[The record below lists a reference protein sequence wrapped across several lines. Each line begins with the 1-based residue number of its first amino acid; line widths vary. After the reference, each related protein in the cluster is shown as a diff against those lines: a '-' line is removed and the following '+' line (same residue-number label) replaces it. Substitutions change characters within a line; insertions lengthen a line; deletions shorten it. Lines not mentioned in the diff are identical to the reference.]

1 MNWRIGI
8 DLGGTSLRA
17 AVVDVDAAAGR
28 GVIRAARRTATD
40 AGHGEFELLM
50 RMAALVDAVIVDSG
64 LPRRE
69 IGGVGVGIPG
79 LVDLDRGVVLL
90 LPNVPGNWPA
100 IAFRDELQQRAGL
113 PVNLLNDVR
122 CITLAEWTFGAGR
135 GVDTLAC
142 YAVGTGIGGGVIVN
156 GRLHL
161 GISGSAGEL
170 GHHIV
175 EPNGLLCK
183 CGGRGCLEMYAA
195 GPAIRAQ
202 GVTAVV
208 RGWPTRI
215 AALAGGDLNRVTT
228 ELVLQAAREG
238 DPYARA
244 IFEQAGVYL
253 GLAIANTLLTISPR
267 KVVIAGG
274 VAAAGDLLL
283 DPIRRTLRERVFLMP
298 ADRVEIT
305 LAELG
310 PDAGIVGAAL
320 WSKLAQ

>member
-1 MNWRIGI
+1 MNCRVGV

-17 AVVDVDAAAGR
+17 AVIDIHTGE
-28 GVIRAARRTATD
+28 IRAVKRTATD
-40 AGHGEFELLM
+40 AGHGELALLAQ
-50 RMAALVDAVIVDSG
+50 MAALVDAVIAESG
-64 LPRRE
+64 LTRRD

-79 LVDLDRGVVLL
+79 LIDLDRGVVML
-90 LPNVPGNWPA
+90 LPNVPGDWP
-100 IAFRDELQQRAGL
+100 IICFRDVLQERIGL
-113 PVNLLNDVR
+113 PVHLLNDVR
-122 CITLAEWTFGAGR
+122 CITLAEWAFGAGR
-135 GVDTLAC
+135 GVDTMAC
-142 YAVGTGIGGGVIVN
+142 YAIGTGIGGGVVIN

-175 EPNGLLCK
+175 EPNGLPCK

-215 AALAGGDLNRVTT
+215 ADLAGGDLNHVTT
-228 ELVLQAAREG
+228 EVVAQAARDG
-238 DPYARA
+238 DPFARA
-244 IFEQAGVYL
+244 IFEQAGTYI
-253 GLAIANTLLTISPR
+253 GLAVSNTLLTISPR
-267 KVVIAGG
+267 KVVIGGG

-283 DPIRRTLRERVFLMP
+283 DPIRRTVRERVFLMP
-298 ADRVEIT
+298 ADRVEIV

-310 PDAGIVGAAL
+310 TDAGIVGAAL
-320 WSKLAQ
+320 WAGQAAN

>member
-1 MNWRIGI
+1 
-8 DLGGTSLRA
+8 
-17 AVVDVDAAAGR
+17 
-28 GVIRAARRTATD
+28 
-40 AGHGEFELLM
+40 
-50 RMAALVDAVIVDSG
+50 
-64 LPRRE
+64 
-69 IGGVGVGIPG
+69 
-79 LVDLDRGVVLL
+79 VVLL
-90 LPNVPGNWPA
+90 LPNVPGDWPA
-100 IAFRDELQQRAGL
+100 IAFRDELQARIGL

-142 YAVGTGIGGGVIVN
+142 YAIGTGIGGGVIVN

-175 EPNGLLCK
+175 EPNGLPCK

-215 AALAGGDLNRVTT
+215 ATLAGGDLNRVTT

-238 DPYARA
+238 DPFACA

-267 KVVIAGG
+267 KVVLGGG

-298 ADRVEIT
+298 ADRVEIA
-305 LAELG
+305 LAALG

-320 WSKLAQ
+320 WSKLGQ